1 MDPLTNWVNNPPV
14 CRVNEWLTECITD
27 SMTDSVLLP
36 LLLLGQLR
44 NCLFS
49 DWIFHKMRSLCVPS
63 PSLYFSLAVSLYCC
77 LHYLIASP
85 FRPVGKFT
93 RKRQYYANWIN
104 IVQFLM
110 KCSAKFWPTFVVRC
124 DAMSRE
130 KLATIGHTR
139 EVRKAGDNCRQ
150 HLLKI
155 VLLSRVCVCMGNCL
169 GREAQEIL
177 CSAIDDCNCT
187 A

>member
-1 MDPLTNWVNNPPV
+1 
-14 CRVNEWLTECITD
+14 
-27 SMTDSVLLP
+27 MTDSVLLP

-49 DWIFHKMRSLCVPS
+49 DWIFHKMRSLCAPS

-85 FRPVGKFT
+85 FRPVGNFT
-93 RKRQYYANWIN
+93 RKRQHYANWIN

-139 EVRKAGDNCRQ
+139 EVRKADDNCRQ

-155 VLLSRVCVCMGNCL
+155 VLLSRVCVWGKLPWPRGTRNTLLGNRRL
-169 GREAQEIL
+169 QLHSLSAFLLTAYKGRKR
-177 CSAIDDCNCT
+177 
-187 A
+187 

>member
-49 DWIFHKMRSLCVPS
+49 DWIFHKMRSLCAPS

-93 RKRQYYANWIN
+93 RKRQHYANWIN

-139 EVRKAGDNCRQ
+139 KVRKAGDNCRQ

-155 VLLSRVCVCMGNCL
+155 VLLSHVCVCGGNCL